1 MIKKASWVT
10 KGDQEQGA
18 IPKIRRNW
26 PRSSARKY
34 CTSLLTGLGDVG
46 GPSNIS
52 IPHVSFHKTPRVLIP
67 IHGAAPESEKQK
79 TLSYR
84 TNLSEGNTLAEAG
97 IEKKQLD
104 RACGDVRF
112 RPRVLRSRGK
122 IFDRSHPKSML
133 IPPQMLWN
141 STLPLSDHNIGESPL
156 LQWAL
161 SELERRRGRGTPQIT
176 MLL

>member
-1 MIKKASWVT
+1 MLGVLQTFQSLTCHFT
-10 KGDQEQGA
+10 KLHE
-18 IPKIRRNW
+18 
-26 PRSSARKY
+26 
-34 CTSLLTGLGDVG
+34 SLYRHMGLHL
-46 GPSNIS
+46 NL
-52 IPHVSFHKTPRVLIP
+52 KNN
-67 IHGAAPESEKQK
+67 K